1 MVKTS
6 FGGLPPER
14 GSLLAPST
22 VSLLVTMTLI
32 SLGRVFG
39 GLRLL

>member
-22 VSLLVTMTLI
+22 VSLFVMMTLV
-32 SLGRVFG
+32 SHGRVFG
-39 GLRLL
+39 GLRFL